1 MLVLM
6 FELIE
11 TFGNNLSSNNWI
23 FTIKLIIIVNNKMI
37 YSIFEIRKKKYKVV
51 LFINIKNLNLFC
63 QEIDSFLSQ

>member
-1 MLVLM
+1 M